1 MLVSRFRLSLSR
13 SLINRHQL
21 IPFTRENTTGATNH
35 ESDASPPALY
45 IPHLILRR
53 GKRGTMAHFMR
64 CQAARYQHPL
74 WRQIGL
80 LEKYGSQI
88 FQAEGV
94 ALQDEVAVL
103 RHEPNAE
110 TWLAIADMPS
120 LYDALQRLVADEQLF
135 FVDHP
140 LFPPAESV
148 YIDEGGMSPPGP
160 PTWLVMHLI
169 TNRVHNSRDARLAL
183 DLVFNQFPHTPKNL
197 QFPLVL
203 AALHRTVRFSQWPH
217 VIPVFSKILNL
228 PSNLPRFHFNELLV
242 VLTRF
247 PRRDEVRVLIKH
259 LLQYMKDTEIRVDR
273 RAALRLTVEAAVY
286 PEIAELLPTGKQL
299 AEMWRRGYRWSIR
312 SRKPTAAGLWR
323 RQRTTKILKANFQ
336 QAIDLLVSPT
346 IPPNLRKNQT
356 WARNLDA
363 YEWSA
368 FLSAMVKDYSLSH
381 ETLLAVWK
389 RLKELKGTNVNAASY
404 TAMID
409 GFRFRG
415 TPKLAVEIWGELVKR
430 PSIVDRR
437 ALTAGV
443 VALAAVGHLKEAFET
458 MEIFAYKNY
467 LPGVTEAP
475 WPSKE
480 EYMLT
485 PGHIHL
491 DTGIVNALM
500 KYMNRYGRPDV
511 VFKLWDVMEK
521 YYGTWPDAYTLTY
534 LLDAARHAYLIEP
547 SMEIALG
554 QLGIRNPLRSWR
566 READGTPGA
575 MISRML
581 SKQPESG
588 FWHDDW
594 AYVNARVIFRDVVL
608 GNWPELQKVA
618 CPVGAYVPTT
628 FSDRLWV
635 VPDPKP
641 EQRWP
646 TIVPSATTFHAYIF
660 LLGWSEL
667 QAEIPQA
674 LAWMRALQI
683 EPMQKTL
690 AMALMYYGEVARLPP
705 LFEAFDLR
713 RNDAYKG
720 DYGRFRGWLV
730 DWVGGRAVP
739 TENFVAAFRRGDAS
753 RGGVRWYG
761 RKS

>member
-1 MLVSRFRLSLSR
+1 
-13 SLINRHQL
+13 
-21 IPFTRENTTGATNH
+21 
-35 ESDASPPALY
+35 
-45 IPHLILRR
+45 
-53 GKRGTMAHFMR
+53 MAHFMR
-64 CQAARYQHPL
+64 SQAFRYQHPL

-80 LEKYGSQI
+80 LAKYGAQI
-88 FQAEGV
+88 FQAPGV
-94 ALQDEVAVL
+94 ALQREVAGL
-103 RHEPNAE
+103 MDEPNAE
-110 TWLAIADMPS
+110 TWFAIADMPS
-120 LYDALQRLVADEQLF
+120 LYSALQRLVADEQLF

-148 YIDEGGMSPPGP
+148 YIDDGGMSPPGP
-160 PTWLVMHLI
+160 PTWLVMHLV
-169 TNRVHNSRDARLAL
+169 TNRVRNSRDARLAL
-183 DLVFNQFPHTPKNL
+183 DLVFNQLPHTPKNL
-197 QFPLVL
+197 QFPLIL
-203 AALHRTVRFSQWPH
+203 AALHRMVRFVQWPH
-217 VIPVFSKILNL
+217 VVPVFSKVLDL
-228 PSNLPRFHFNELLV
+228 PSNLPIFHFNELLV

-247 PRRDEVRVLIKH
+247 PRRDEIRVLIKH
-259 LLQYMKDTEIRVDR
+259 LLQYMKDTGIRVDR

-299 AEMWRRGYRWSIR
+299 AEMWRRGYRWSSR
-312 SRKPTAAGLWR
+312 SRKSNAAGQWR
-323 RQRTTKILKANFQ
+323 RQRTSKILKVDFQ
-336 QAIDLLVSPT
+336 QAIDLLVNPI
-346 IPPNLRKNQT
+346 IPAHLRKDKP

-368 FLSAMVKDYSLSH
+368 FLSAMAKDYSLTH

-389 RLKELKGTNVNAASY
+389 RLKELKGSNVNAASY

-409 GFRFRG
+409 AFRRRG
-415 TPKLAVEIWGELVKR
+415 IPKLAVEIWKELVKR
-430 PSIVDRR
+430 PSVVDRR

-443 VALAAVGHLKEAFET
+443 VALAVAGHLKEAFET

-467 LPGVTEAP
+467 LPGATETP

-480 EYMLT
+480 QYMLT

-491 DTGIVNALM
+491 DIGIINALM
-500 KYMNRYGRPDV
+500 RYMNRHGRPDV

-521 YYGTWPDAYTLTY
+521 YYGTWPDAYTLTF
-534 LLDAARHAYLIEP
+534 LLDATRHAHLIDP
-547 SMEIALG
+547 SMEIALA
-554 QLGIRNPLRSWR
+554 QLGIHNPLKSWR
-566 READGTPGA
+566 REEDGTPGA
-575 MISRML
+575 LISRML
-581 SKQPESG
+581 SKPPESG

-608 GNWPELQKVA
+608 GNWPLLQKVS
-618 CPVGAYVPTT
+618 CPIGAFIPTT
-628 FSDRLWV
+628 FTDRLWV

-646 TIVPSATTFHAYIF
+646 TIIPSATTFHAYIHM
-660 LLGWSEL
+660 LGWNEL

-674 LAWMRALQI
+674 LAWMRALQM

-705 LFEAFDLR
+705 LFEAFDLN

-720 DYGRFRGWLV
+720 DYGRLRRWLV

-739 TENFVAAFRRGDAS
+739 SENFVAAFRRGDAN
-753 RGGVRWYG
+753 RGAVRWYG
-761 RKS
+761 RNS

>member
-1 MLVSRFRLSLSR
+1 V
-13 SLINRHQL
+13 
-21 IPFTRENTTGATNH
+21 
-35 ESDASPPALY
+35 
-45 IPHLILRR
+45 
-53 GKRGTMAHFMR
+53 
-64 CQAARYQHPL
+64 
-74 WRQIGL
+74 
-80 LEKYGSQI
+80 
-88 FQAEGV
+88 
-94 ALQDEVAVL
+94 LQDDVAAL
-103 RHEPNAE
+103 RNGLNAE

-135 FVDHP
+135 FADHP
-140 LFPPAESV
+140 LFPHAESV
-148 YIDEGGMSPPGP
+148 YIDEGGTSPPGP
-160 PTWLVMHLI
+160 PTWLVMHLV

-183 DLVFNQFPHTPKNL
+183 DLVFNQLPHTPKNL

-203 AALHRTVRFSQWPH
+203 AALHRMVRFSQWPH
-217 VIPVFSKILNL
+217 VIPIFSKILEL
-228 PSNLPRFHFNELLV
+228 PSNFPVFHFNELLL

-259 LLQYMKDTEIRVDR
+259 LLQYMKDTGIRVYQ

-299 AEMWRRGYRWSIR
+299 TEMWRRGYRWSTR
-312 SRKPTAAGLWR
+312 SSKPTAAGLWR
-323 RQRTTKILKANFQ
+323 RQRTTKILKVDFQ
-336 QAIDLLVSPT
+336 QAIDLLVNPT
-346 IPPNLRKNQT
+346 ISSHLRKKKT
-356 WARNLDA
+356 WASNLDA

-368 FLSAMVKDYSLSH
+368 FLSAMAGDYSLTH
-381 ETLLAVWK
+381 ETMWAVWE
-389 RLKELKGTNVNAASY
+389 RLKELKGANINTASY
-404 TAMID
+404 TAMMD
-409 GFRFRG
+409 AFRRRG
-415 TPKLAVEIWGELVKR
+415 TPKLSVEIWRELVKR
-430 PSIVDRR
+430 PSLVDRR
-437 ALTAGV
+437 ALTAAV
-443 VALAAVGHLKEAFET
+443 VALAASGHPKEAFDT

-467 LPGVTEAP
+467 LPGAMETP

-480 EYMLT
+480 EYTLT

-491 DTGIVNALM
+491 DTGIINALM
-500 KYMNRYGRPDV
+500 RCMNRHGRPDV

-521 YYGTWPDAYTLTY
+521 YYGIWPDAYTLTF
-534 LLDAARHAYLIEP
+534 LLDAARHAYLIDP

-554 QLGIRNPLRSWR
+554 QLGIRNPLKSWR
-566 READGTPGA
+566 REDDGTPGD

-581 SKQPESG
+581 SKPPESG

-594 AYVNARVIFRDVVL
+594 AYVNARVIFHDVVL
-608 GNWPELQKVA
+608 GNWPELQKIS
-618 CPVGAYVPTT
+618 CPVGAYIPTT

-646 TIVPSATTFHAYIF
+646 TIIPSATTFHAYVF
-660 LLGWSEL
+660 LLGWNEL
-667 QAEIPQA
+667 QAEIPRA

-683 EPMQKTL
+683 EPLQKTL

-720 DYGRFRGWLV
+720 DYGRFKTWLI
-730 DWVGGRAVP
+730 DWVGGGAVP

-753 RGGVRWYG
+753 RGAVRWYG
-761 RKS
+761 RNS

>member
-1 MLVSRFRLSLSR
+1 
-13 SLINRHQL
+13 
-21 IPFTRENTTGATNH
+21 
-35 ESDASPPALY
+35 
-45 IPHLILRR
+45 
-53 GKRGTMAHFMR
+53 MAHFMR
-64 CQAARYQHPL
+64 CQALRYQHPL
-74 WRQIGL
+74 WHQIGFL
-80 LEKYGSQI
+80 AKYGPQI
-88 FQAEGV
+88 FQAPGV
-94 ALQDEVAVL
+94 ALEDEVAML
-103 RHEPNAE
+103 KYEPDAE
-110 TWLAIADMPS
+110 TWLAIADIPS

-135 FVDHP
+135 FVGHP
-140 LFPPAESV
+140 LFPPVESV
-148 YIDEGGMSPPGP
+148 YIDEGGVSPPGP
-160 PTWLVMHLI
+160 PTWLVMHLV
-169 TNRVHNSRDARLAL
+169 TNRVLNSRDARLAL
-183 DLVFNQFPHTPKNL
+183 DLVFNQLPHTPKNL

-203 AALHRTVRFSQWPH
+203 AALHRMARFSQWPH
-217 VIPVFSKILNL
+217 VIPFFSQILDL

-242 VLTRF
+242 ILTRF

-259 LLQYMKDTEIRVDR
+259 LLQYMKDKGIQVDR

-299 AEMWRRGYRWSIR
+299 AEMWRRGYRWPIR
-312 SRKPTAAGLWR
+312 SRKPTPAGRWR
-323 RQRTTKILKANFQ
+323 RERTTKILKVDFQ
-336 QAIDLLVSPT
+336 QAIDLLVNPT
-346 IPPNLRKNQT
+346 IPGHLREKKS
-356 WARNLDA
+356 WAKNLDA

-368 FLSAMVKDYSLSH
+368 FLSAIAKDYSMSH
-381 ETLLAVWK
+381 ETLWAVWK
-389 RLKELKGTNVNAASY
+389 RLKGLKGSNINAASY

-409 GFRFRG
+409 AFRRRG
-415 TPKLAVEIWGELVKR
+415 SPKLAVEIWGELVKR

-443 VALAAVGHLKEAFET
+443 VALASAGHLKEAFET

-467 LPGVTEAP
+467 LPGVAETP

-480 EYMLT
+480 QYMHT

-491 DTGIVNALM
+491 DTGIINALM
-500 KYMNRYGRPDV
+500 RYMNRHGRPDV

-521 YYGTWPDAYTLTY
+521 YYGTWPDAYTQTF

-547 SMEIALG
+547 TMELALG

-566 READGTPGA
+566 REDDGTPGA
-575 MISRML
+575 LISRML
-581 SKQPESG
+581 SKSPESG

-608 GNWPELQKVA
+608 GNWPELQSVS

-646 TIVPSATTFHAYIF
+646 TIIPSAITFHAYIF
-660 LLGWSEL
+660 LLGWNEL

-690 AMALMYYGEVARLPP
+690 VMALMYYGEVARLPP

-753 RGGVRWYG
+753 RGLVRWHG
-761 RKS
+761 RNS

>member
-1 MLVSRFRLSLSR
+1 
-13 SLINRHQL
+13 
-21 IPFTRENTTGATNH
+21 
-35 ESDASPPALY
+35 
-45 IPHLILRR
+45 
-53 GKRGTMAHFMR
+53 MAHFMR
-64 CQAARYQHPL
+64 CQAFRYQHPL

-80 LEKYGSQI
+80 LAKYGSQI
-88 FQAEGV
+88 FQAPGV

-103 RHEPNAE
+103 RNEPDAE
-110 TWLAIADMPS
+110 TWLAIADIHS

-140 LFPPAESV
+140 LFPPVESV

-160 PTWLVMHLI
+160 PTWLVMHL
-169 TNRVHNSRDARLAL
+169 TTSRVRNSRDARLAL
-183 DLVFNQFPHTPKNL
+183 DLVFNQLPHTPKNL

-203 AALHRTVRFSQWPH
+203 AALHRMVRFSQWPH
-217 VIPVFSKILNL
+217 VVPVFSKILDL

-242 VLTRF
+242 LLTRF

-259 LLQYMKDTEIRVDR
+259 LLQYMKDTGIQVDR

-299 AEMWRRGYRWSIR
+299 AEMWRRGYRWSIG
-312 SRKPTAAGLWR
+312 SSKPTAAGLWR
-323 RQRTTKILKANFQ
+323 RQRMTKILKADFQ
-336 QAIDLLVSPT
+336 QAIDLLANPT
-346 IPPNLRKNQT
+346 VPGHLHKKKS
-356 WARNLDA
+356 WAKNLDA

-368 FLSAMVKDYSLSH
+368 FLSAMAKDHLLSH
-381 ETLLAVWK
+381 ETLWAVWK
-389 RLKELKGTNVNAASY
+389 RLKELKGSNINAASY
-404 TAMID
+404 AAMMD
-409 GFRFRG
+409 AFRRRG
-415 TPKLAVEIWGELVKR
+415 SPQLAVEIWGELVKR

-443 VALAAVGHLKEAFET
+443 VSLAVAGHLKAAFET

-467 LPGVTEAP
+467 LPGVTETP
-475 WPSKE
+475 WPSKQ
-480 EYMLT
+480 EYMLN

-491 DTGIVNALM
+491 DTGIINALM
-500 KYMNRYGRPDV
+500 RYMNRHGRPDV
-511 VFKLWDVMEK
+511 VFKLWDMMQK
-521 YYGTWPDAYTLTY
+521 YYGTWPDAYTLTF
-534 LLDAARHAYLIEP
+534 LLEAARHAYLIEP
-547 SMEIALG
+547 TMELALG

-566 READGTPGA
+566 RKEDGTPGA
-575 MISRML
+575 LISRML
-581 SKQPESG
+581 SKPPESG

-608 GNWPELQKVA
+608 GNWPELQKVS
-618 CPVGAYVPTT
+618 CPVGAYIPTT

-660 LLGWSEL
+660 LLGWNEL

-690 AMALMYYGEVARLPP
+690 VMALMYYGEVARLPP

-730 DWVGGRAVP
+730 DWVGGHAVP

-753 RGGVRWYG
+753 RGAVRWYG
-761 RKS
+761 RNS